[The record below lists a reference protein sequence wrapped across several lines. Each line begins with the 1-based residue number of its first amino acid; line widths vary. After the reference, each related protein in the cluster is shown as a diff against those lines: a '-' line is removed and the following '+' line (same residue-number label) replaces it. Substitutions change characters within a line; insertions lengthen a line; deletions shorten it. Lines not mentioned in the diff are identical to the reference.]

1 MKMFLNFL
9 LFVLVGVLSTAEP
22 VMADQLH
29 FENGDVITGKM
40 IRMESQKL
48 VFKTD
53 YAGEIKVDW
62 KKIVKLVA
70 EDSIRVVLKDGS
82 ILEGFTG
89 ETVQNNTT
97 LKAEK
102 IETSSRFNL
111 TEVKAINPIV
121 KPAVKITARAN
132 VGINQERGN
141 TDTDNTHIDG
151 EFKARTKKNRFIVG
165 GELNNEKESG
175 ITSSDNWKVYGKYN
189 RFVTKQWSFYTFAL
203 FENDKFTDLDLR
215 STLGAGPEYQ
225 FFESDELNLFVG
237 AGPGYVN
244 EDFIVAE
251 DKEFVA
257 AQWVISY
264 DQYFFDSIFQLFH
277 NQNGYMQVDETNNWL
292 IKTRQGIRFPIY
304 KGFTTTFQYDY
315 DYDNQPSEDAEKKWD
330 AKLMFLL
337 GYEFKN

>member
-1 MKMFLNFL
+1 MKMPLHIL
-9 LFVLVGVLSTAEP
+9 LFVLVCVLLAVGP

-29 FENGDVITGKM
+29 LENGDIITGKM
-40 IRMESQKL
+40 IRMKNQKL

-62 KKIVKLVA
+62 EKIVKLVV
-70 EDSIRVVLKDGS
+70 EDSVKVVLKDGS

-89 ETVQNNTT
+89 ETVQNTMT
-97 LKAEK
+97 IKKEK
-102 IETSSRFNL
+102 TETPHQFKMA
-111 TEVKAINPIV
+111 EVKAINPV
-121 KPAVKITARAN
+121 VETAVKITTRAN
-132 VGINQERGN
+132 VGIAQERGN
-141 TDTDNTHIDG
+141 TDTDNSHLDG
-151 EFKARTKKNRFIVG
+151 EFSARTKKNRFIVG

-189 RFVTKQWSFYTFAL
+189 RFVTKQWFIYTFAL

-215 STLGAGPEYQ
+215 STLGAGPGYQ

-277 NQNGYMQVDETNNWL
+277 NQNGYMQVDETSNWL

-330 AKLMFLL
+330 SKIMFLL